1 MEIIHDVDQ
10 PRQET
15 RTCRICNEVGHLA
28 RNCPQAPP
36 REETRKC
43 HICGEVGHIARYC
56 PENTGDGGARRE
68 TRKCH
73 VCGEVGHLARNC
85 PNAEDGG
92 DYDLSLIHISEPTR
106 LLSISYAVFCL
117 KKKKR

>member
-92 DYDLSLIHISEPTR
+92 DLCGNQNFTARS
-106 LLSISYAVFCL
+106 C
-117 KKKKR
+117 

>member
-1 MEIIHDVDQ
+1 M
-10 PRQET
+10 P
-15 RTCRICNEVGHLA
+15 HLRRGGPHRA
-28 RNCPQAPP
+28 
-36 REETRKC
+36 
-43 HICGEVGHIARYC
+43 YC

-92 DYDLSLIHISEPTR
+92 DYDGGEGGGGRRRKGAGGRRCFNCGQVGHLSADCDLPAGNTACYNCGQQGHKSSECPN
-106 LLSISYAVFCL
+106 
-117 KKKKR
+117 

>member
-36 REETRKC
+36 REETRFF
-43 HICGEVGHIARYC
+43 IA
-56 PENTGDGGARRE
+56 
-68 TRKCH
+68 
-73 VCGEVGHLARNC
+73 
-85 PNAEDGG
+85 
-92 DYDLSLIHISEPTR
+92 LSEFFEQ
-106 LLSISYAVFCL
+106 LSSAWYMSWL
-117 KKKKR
+117 

>member
-43 HICGEVGHIARYC
+43 H
-56 PENTGDGGARRE
+56 
-68 TRKCH
+68 

-92 DYDLSLIHISEPTR
+92 DYDGGEGAGGRRRKGAGGRRCFNCGQVGHLSADCDLPPGNTACYNCGQQGHKSSECPN
-106 LLSISYAVFCL
+106 
-117 KKKKR
+117 